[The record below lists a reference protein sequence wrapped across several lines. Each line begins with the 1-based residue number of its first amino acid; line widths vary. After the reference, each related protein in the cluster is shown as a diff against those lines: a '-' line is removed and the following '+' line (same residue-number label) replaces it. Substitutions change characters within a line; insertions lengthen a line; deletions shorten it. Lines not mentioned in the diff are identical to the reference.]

1 MQCADKDKSCA
12 PSFEMY
18 NGVWVFDG
26 SNSPKRRR
34 FCRSF
39 AIMGGGGWGKGGS
52 RWCQMVSRFYC
63 DLYESREGKGSRT
76 RACSL
81 CGASRTGPQLNA
93 FPPWTHRPFRQRLPT
108 RGTGGDNV
116 HCGAW
121 HWVLEL
127 WRGWQPTGASV
138 CKGNDQISR
147 FKHAAYQNSQSASV
161 NARLLVPQF
170 PVWML
175 DRLISGIIHRLRIR
189 HTPQR
194 RCVLGIPTL
203 SLHLLSQEE
212 SCCLQ
217 QVPFS
222 FVPWSVYRQQR
233 WNKEPRCP
241 TGQTGTKP
249 KCGPD
254 AYLIL
259 PWLRSALEMKSN

>member
-1 MQCADKDKSCA
+1 M
-12 PSFEMY
+12 
-18 NGVWVFDG
+18 G
-26 SNSPKRRR
+26 SLQWN
-34 FCRSF
+34 
-39 AIMGGGGWGKGGS
+39 
-52 RWCQMVSRFYC
+52 
-63 DLYESREGKGSRT
+63 
-76 RACSL
+76 
-81 CGASRTGPQLNA
+81 
-93 FPPWTHRPFRQRLPT
+93 HRPFQTKVAHQRHRRRQCALWC
-108 RGTGGDNV
+108 V
-116 HCGAW
+116 ALSS
-121 HWVLEL
+121 WVMA
-127 WRGWQPTGASV
+127 GMAAHGASV

-147 FKHAAYQNSQSASV
+147 FKHAAHQNSQSALV

-170 PVWML
+170 PVRML
-175 DRLISGIIHRLRIR
+175 DRLISGIIHRLWIR

-217 QVPFS
+217 KVSFS

-259 PWLRSALEMKSN
+259 PWLRSALEMKSNYCLFNNTPSLTRYSEGRHGKARFMTKRRRPGGFLLRKWLLLLWNPFEIRLKPFHLSSSPRTF